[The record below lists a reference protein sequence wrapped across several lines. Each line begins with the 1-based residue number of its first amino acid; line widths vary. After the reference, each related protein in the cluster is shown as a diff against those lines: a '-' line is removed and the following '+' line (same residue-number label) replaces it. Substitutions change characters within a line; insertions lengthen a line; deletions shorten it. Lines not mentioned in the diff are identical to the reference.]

1 MMKKKDSQHTQRQLR
16 NSYFTTVISIAL
28 VLFLLG
34 SVGYLMLNAQRLS
47 TYVKE
52 NIGFNIVLKDN
63 VREVE
68 VRRLQK
74 YLDAS
79 SYVKSTEYID
89 KERAAKELQDQLG
102 EDFVEFLGY
111 NPLLSSIEVKLFAE
125 YANPDSIK
133 NVEEIFSSFSQVK
146 EVFYQKNLIQKV
158 NENVNKISLILL
170 TFSILLLLIA
180 IALINNT
187 IRLSVYAKRFLINT
201 MQLVGATKGFIRQPF
216 VSISVFHGFI
226 GAVIANGMLAGVIY
240 LLHQELGGF
249 IGFDNIELIGI
260 LFILVIIVGILLSLV
275 STYFAVNKYLRLKT
289 DQLYF

>member
-1 MMKKKDSQHTQRQLR
+1 MKRRDKQHTQRQLR

-47 TYVKE
+47 NYVKE

-79 SYVKSTEYID
+79 RYVKSTEYID
-89 KERAAKELQDQLG
+89 KERAANELQAQLG
-102 EDFVEFLGY
+102 EDFVDFLGY

-133 NVEEIFSSFSQVK
+133 NVEAIFSSFTQVK
-146 EVFYQKNLIQKV
+146 EVFYQKNLVQKV
-158 NENVNKISLILL
+158 NDNVNKISLVLL
-170 TFSILLLLIA
+170 IFSALLLLIA

-201 MQLVGATKGFIRQPF
+201 MKLVGATKGFIRLPF
-216 VSISVFHGFI
+216 VTTSILHGFI
-226 GAVIANGMLAGVIY
+226 GGAIANMMLGGIIY
-240 LLHQELGGF
+240 VLHKELGGF

-260 LFILVIIVGILLSLV
+260 LFIIVIALGILLSLI
-275 STYFAVNKYLRLKT
+275 STFFAVNKYLRLKT

>member
-1 MMKKKDSQHTQRQLR
+1 MRKKESLNTQRQLR

-34 SVGYLMLNAQRLS
+34 SVGYLMLNAQRVS
-47 TYVKE
+47 NYVKE

-89 KERAAKELQDQLG
+89 KERAAQELQDQLG
-102 EDFVEFLGY
+102 EDFVDFLGY

-125 YANPDSIK
+125 YANPDSIQK
-133 NVEEIFSSFSQVK
+133 VESVFNSFTQVK
-146 EVFYQKNLIQKV
+146 EVFYQKNLIHKV

-170 TFSILLLLIA
+170 IFGLLMLLIA

-187 IRLSVYAKRFLINT
+187 IRLSIYAKRFLINT
-201 MQLVGATKGFIRQPF
+201 MQLVGATKAFIRSPF
-216 VSISVFHGFI
+216 VGMSVFHGLI
-226 GAVIANGMLAGVIY
+226 GAVIANAMLASFIY
-240 LLHQELGGF
+240 ILHHELGGF
-249 IGFDNIELIGI
+249 IGFDNIELIGV
-260 LFILVIIVGILLSLV
+260 LFILVILVGILLSFV
-275 STYFAVNKYLRLKT
+275 STFFAVNKYLRLKT

>member
-1 MMKKKDSQHTQRQLR
+1 MGKKDSQQTKRQLR
-16 NSYFTTVISIAL
+16 NSYLTTVISIAL

-34 SVGYLMLNAQRLS
+34 AVGYLMLNAQRLS
-47 TYVKE
+47 NYVKE
-52 NIGFNIVLKDN
+52 NIGFNVVLKDN
-63 VREVE
+63 VREAE

-89 KERAAKELQDQLG
+89 KERAAEELKDQLG
-102 EDFVEFLGY
+102 EDFVDFLGY

-125 YANPDSIK
+125 FANPDSIK
-133 NVEEIFSSFSQVK
+133 KVEEIFVSFPQVK
-146 EVFYQKNLIQKV
+146 EVFYQKNLIHKV
-158 NENVNKISLILL
+158 NENVNKISFVLL
-170 TFSILLLLIA
+170 AFSALLLLIA

-187 IRLSVYAKRFLINT
+187 IRLSIYSKRFLINT

-216 VSISVFHGFI
+216 ISTSLLHGFV
-226 GAVIANGMLAGVIY
+226 GAVLANGLLAGGVYI
-240 LLHQELGGF
+240 LHKELGGF
-249 IGFDNIELIGI
+249 IGFDNIELVGI
-260 LFILVIIVGILLSLV
+260 LFVLVIIVGMMLSFV